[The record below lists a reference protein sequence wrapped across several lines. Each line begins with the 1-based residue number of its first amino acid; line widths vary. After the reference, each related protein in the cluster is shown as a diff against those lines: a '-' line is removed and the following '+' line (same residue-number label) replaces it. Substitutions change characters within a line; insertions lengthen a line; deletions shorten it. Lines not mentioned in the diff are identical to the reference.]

1 MLGIREDKHLIY
13 SIEPVLDIRGKTP
26 PEPMHGIR
34 EDNSTEPMLGITE
47 DNIV

>member
-1 MLGIREDKHLIY
+1 MLGIREDKHLINP
-13 SIEPVLDIRGKTP
+13 IEPVLDIRGGNSTRAQL
-26 PEPMHGIR
+26 GIT